1 MSWNIIFRNAA
12 RVAVIV
18 PLLAI
23 TPLTLQ
29 PTEGIQ
35 ENRACA
41 SGGCL
46 ERIGEICYVDG
57 VVIRDHINTPRID

>member
-1 MSWNIIFRNAA
+1 MSWNRIFRNAA

-57 VVIRDHINTPRID
+57 VAIRDHTHTARVD